1 MIRTP
6 RGPRVALPRRRLLV
20 CAPLFAALLAA
31 GSARAESKRVIDRVV
46 AVVEEGIILRSDLAG
61 RIAPLLQ
68 QLEQIPDSAM
78 RKQKLAELQ
87 RQALDHMI
95 GEKLI
100 AHEARKLKVEVTD
113 KEIERAVADVM
124 HRNNLTR
131 QQLEDAL
138 RREGKTLEAY
148 KSQILR
154 PQLLRLKVLNSTVRA
169 RVSVSEEEL
178 RAAYQKNMRELG
190 VETKVRARHIFV
202 VLPDRPSAAQ
212 EAERKRFA
220 ESLLAQI
227 KRGKAFDELARQH
240 SDDSVTRADGGDLGF
255 FGRGTLPANVENV
268 VFQMKKGE
276 VSGPLRTSR
285 GFHLIQ
291 VTERKESEARP
302 YEEVRKELKQQ
313 LQQEKQQR
321 ATEAW
326 LRELRKKA
334 HVEIKL

>member
-1 MIRTP
+1 MISKSRSL
-6 RGPRVALPRRRLLV
+6 RVFHQLCRLGRCGLLV
-20 CAPLFAALLAA
+20 CTLLAA
-31 GSARAESKRVIDRVV
+31 GPLRAERVRVVDRVI
-46 AVVEEGIILRSDLAG
+46 AVIEEGIILRSDLDG
-61 RIAPLLQ
+61 RIAPLLE
-68 QLEQIPDSAM
+68 QLKQIPDATM

-100 AHEARKLKVEVTD
+100 AHEARKLKIEITD

-124 HRNNLTR
+124 QRNNLTR
-131 QQLEDAL
+131 EQLEEAL
-138 RREGKTLEAY
+138 RREGKSLDAY
-148 KSQILR
+148 KRQILR

-202 VLPDRPSAAQ
+202 MLPDHPSDAQ
-212 EAERKRFA
+212 VAERKRFA

-227 KRGKAFDELARQH
+227 KKGKAFDELARKH
-240 SDDSVTRADGGDLGF
+240 SDDSVTRTDGGDLGF

-276 VSGPLRTSR
+276 VSKPLRTSR
-285 GFHLIQ
+285 GFHLIEL
-291 VTERKESEARP
+291 TDRKESEARP
-302 YEEVRKELKQQ
+302 YEDVRRELKQQ
-313 LQQEKQQR
+313 LQEEKQQR